1 MGLGTKNRQ
10 KQTADICKLHLREK
24 YRDQRELVEEFIV
37 EIEGAPKNCDVTRWA
52 GSPISKTSKKRCSSA
67 WRHISRSGSIRE
79 LYESIFAKLALAGF
93 SEKPQIVNSPIF
105 CGHFADLRLDLRAL
119 RSTGDVCY
127 GKTPKT
133 QVDLAL
139 SRTIANSHR

>member
-37 EIEGAPKNCDVTRWA
+37 EIEVHLRTAMSLVGA

-67 WRHISRSGSIRE
+67 SRLISRSGSIRE
-79 LYESIFAKLALAGF
+79 LNELIFAKLALAGF
-93 SEKPQIVNSPIF
+93 
-105 CGHFADLRLDLRAL
+105 
-119 RSTGDVCY
+119 
-127 GKTPKT
+127 
-133 QVDLAL
+133 
-139 SRTIANSHR
+139 